1 MYTNR
6 KVLWLAE
13 DNGKVCF
20 TAALRGCLVQNSE
33 VCFRPGLL
41 SLLVLTVMYTQ
52 INLLRSEYSFR
63 KVKEKALVTSARS

>member
-13 DNGKVCF
+13 GNRKVCL
-20 TAALRGCLVQNSE
+20 TAVLRDRLVQNSRAY
-33 VCFRPGLL
+33 FSPGLL

-52 INLLRSEYSFR
+52 INLLTSEYSSR
-63 KVKEKALVTSARS
+63 KVKEKALVTSPHS